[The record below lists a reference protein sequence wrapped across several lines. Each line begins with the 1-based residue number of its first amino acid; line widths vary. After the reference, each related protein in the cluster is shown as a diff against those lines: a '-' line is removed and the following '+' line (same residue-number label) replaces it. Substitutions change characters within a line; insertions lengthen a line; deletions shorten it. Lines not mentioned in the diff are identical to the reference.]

1 MLVVFTCLFMLVP
14 AALMAGGFWLLGGWG
29 LLAGLGIALLVV
41 LAITLVFL
49 RHGIFRKTPR
59 QAGDTL
65 SPGPGEK
72 RTTAGLARQ
81 QRLRNKLLAHGRE
94 NLWITSYDGLRLYG
108 VFVPGAPG
116 EKRVMMILHC
126 YGGNALQ
133 MAEYALYFREH
144 YGFNILLPDMRCHGQ
159 SDGRYLG
166 MGWLERKD
174 CLQWL
179 ALLEKKLQTSATG
192 GHLSCVD
199 EEKAAA
205 MAQRRFEEAQAKAAS
220 TTRWIRLLEERV
232 FEYKGLLQALNHALD
247 TDAVNALARLDRM
260 IESLEAYIA
269 LAPPGE
275 PLPSI
280 DEMTSV
286 ARTAPGEQMATE
298 TQDSSSDDGGDAT
311 GVRDGNDAPE
321 NSGPPETDSTGQED
335 VS

>member
-1 MLVVFTCLFMLVP
+1 MNGGAKVQSVEALKAFRVALCKFVE
-14 AALMAGGFWLLGGWG
+14 AARGSLGEAEADLHRHASWLSEDRQ
-29 LLAGLGIALLVV
+29 
-41 LAITLVFL
+41 
-49 RHGIFRKTPR
+49 RHWKMEIRKCE
-59 QAGDTL
+59 
-65 SPGPGEK
+65 EK
-72 RTTAGLARQ
+72 
-81 QRLRNKLLAHGRE
+81 
-94 NLWITSYDGLRLYG
+94 
-108 VFVPGAPG
+108 
-116 EKRVMMILHC
+116 
-126 YGGNALQ
+126 
-133 MAEYALYFREH
+133 FREAK
-144 YGFNILLPDMRCHGQ
+144 M
-159 SDGRYLG
+159 
-166 MGWLERKD
+166 
-174 CLQWL
+174 

-311 GVRDGNDAPE
+311 GARDGNHTLE
-321 NSGPPETDSTGQED
+321 NSGSPETDSTGKED